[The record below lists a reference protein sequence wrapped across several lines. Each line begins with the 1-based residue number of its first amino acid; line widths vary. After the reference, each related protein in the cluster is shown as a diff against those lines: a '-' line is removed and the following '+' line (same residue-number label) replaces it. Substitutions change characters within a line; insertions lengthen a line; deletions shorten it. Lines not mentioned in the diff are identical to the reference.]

1 MPESDVLEAEVS
13 VERFLKVEIRP
24 HLDSFDS
31 GQECS
36 VDHLRELYRLLET
49 EYQDLDGYVF
59 DDSCLRVA

>member
-1 MPESDVLEAEVS
+1 MPDVLEAEVS
-13 VERFLKVEIRP
+13 VERLLNVEIRP

-36 VDHLRELYRLLET
+36 LDHLRELYRLLEA
-49 EYQDLDGYVF
+49 EYQEFDGYVF